1 MYFTKDTIKTAVRDM
16 RGSADH
22 MLKIWFVLKAMGL
35 SQSQS
40 VLIDTSNST
49 PFLAKLFKSGN
60 PDGSFFVPFSH
71 TERFAT
77 MKSDAARSIIQTNI
91 QRWASSGSVVTVD
104 PTSFLDCSN
113 TSDGLVVRVGRQYP
127 LGLGIGKSGF
137 AREDGQRVNI
147 PILQFAVWYFA
158 QRDITNTDPA
168 NIIEQMKSEL
178 HLDSS
183 ECDLIFAT
191 KDIALKFQDNP
202 ISDKDLNDIC
212 KSAFNEGITIEAQ
225 FETKTDYIKRV
236 KNMVTVS
243 EKPTWVN
250 ASPEEQL
257 RKLIDAGE
265 KAILLYGP
273 PRTGKTRAID
283 SIFRRNSDDRC
294 TIQLHEG
301 WGYDNLITAYYPQ
314 PDGSFKW
321 VDGALLKALRNNKKV
336 IVLEEV
342 NRTHLS
348 QALGEVFS
356 LIESAYRGSENAIEL
371 PNGESLCIP
380 EDVIFFFTMNTIDAS
395 TEDVDDA
402 LVGRMASVFFP
413 PRIEDLNDMLFTVDV
428 PEKTKEN
435 IKTIFNVILQ
445 TYPIGHGYF
454 AGVTAHTDV
463 LLYYLSRI
471 RPVLCNHFEA
481 FEPEIISQID
491 NTVDS
496 LFNAG
501 E

>member
-1 MYFTKDTIKTAVRDM
+1 MFFTKETVKKAVRDL
-16 RGSADH
+16 RGTADH

-35 SQSQS
+35 TQLQS
-40 VLIDTSNST
+40 VIIDTSNST
-49 PFLAKLFKSGN
+49 PYLSKLFRSGS
-60 PDGSFFVPFSH
+60 PDGSFFVPFAH
-71 TERFAT
+71 TERFAS

-104 PTSFLDCSN
+104 PTSFLDCEN
-113 TSDGLVVRVGRQYP
+113 TSEGLIVRVGRQYP
-127 LGLGIGKSGF
+127 LGLGLGKSGF
-137 AREDGQRVNI
+137 ARDDDQRVNI

-158 QRDITNTDPA
+158 QRDIPSDSPSD
-168 NIIEQMKSEL
+168 IIEQMKSEL
-178 HLDSS
+178 NLDSS
-183 ECDLIFAT
+183 ECDLIFVS
-191 KDIALKFQDNP
+191 KDFSLKFQDTP
-202 ISDKDLNDIC
+202 ITNNELYDIC
-212 KSAFNEGITIEAQ
+212 KTAFNEDLTIEVQ
-225 FETKTDYIKRV
+225 LETKTDYIKRV
-236 KNMVTVS
+236 KNMITVS
-243 EKPTWVN
+243 EKPAWIN
-250 ASPEEQL
+250 SSPDNQL
-257 RKLIDAGE
+257 KKLVDAGE

-283 SIFRRNSDDRC
+283 SLFKRNDNNRS

-314 PDGSFKW
+314 TDGSFKW
-321 VDGALLKALRNNKKV
+321 IDGALLKAIKADKKI

-356 LIESAYRGSENAIEL
+356 LIESAYRGVENAIEL
-371 PNGESLCIP
+371 PNGEAFFIP
-380 EDVIFFFTMNTIDAS
+380 DDVIFFFTMNTIDTS

-413 PRIEDLNDMLFTVDV
+413 PRIEDLNDMLFSIHIPD
-428 PEKTKEN
+428 KTKEN
-435 IKTIFNVILQ
+435 IKTVFNVILQ
-445 TYPIGHGYF
+445 SYPLGHGYF
-454 AGVTAHTDV
+454 AGITDHTDI

-481 FEPEIISQID
+481 FEPEIVAQID